1 MFILF
6 DTASDIKGNTKNE
19 VQRADRS
26 EAALLVATNS
36 HLELEAYFVEKSV
49 KISELLTDLGIQLN
63 QIKVQ
68 SN

>member
-1 MFILF
+1 M
-6 DTASDIKGNTKNE
+6 
-19 VQRADRS
+19 VQRADKS

-49 KISELLTDLGIQLN
+49 KIAELLTDLGTQLN